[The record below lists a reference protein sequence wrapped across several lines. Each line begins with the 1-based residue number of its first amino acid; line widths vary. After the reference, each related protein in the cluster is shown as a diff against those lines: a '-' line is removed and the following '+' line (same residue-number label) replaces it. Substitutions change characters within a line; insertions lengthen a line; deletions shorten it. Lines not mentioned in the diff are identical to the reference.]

1 MSDETPNL
9 FGYPDAEV
17 LYDDP
22 AAVWESE
29 IKPFIDTDSDDPAYA
44 EYGWDVEEWTSER
57 AYRPGEAEWLLESYL
72 EGALDEVCDDG
83 ETFNRLIKD
92 PDVIAAIAALD
103 ALLVEKITYRN
114 AVKKVATH
122 RITLVDGEPMWDGE
136 PMYRKAE
143 S

>member
-9 FGYPDAEV
+9 FGYPDSEV

-22 AAVWESE
+22 ATVWESE
-29 IKPFIDTDSDDPAYA
+29 IEPFIDTDSDDPAYA
-44 EYGWDVEEWTSER
+44 ESGWDVEEWTSER
-57 AYRPGEAEWLLESYL
+57 AYRPGEAEWLLESFL

-83 ETFNRLIKD
+83 ETFHRLTND
-92 PDVIAAIAALD
+92 QAVIAAVAALD

-114 AVKKVATH
+114 AVEKVATH
-122 RITLVDGEPMWDGE
+122 RITLVDGEPMWNGE

>member
-9 FGYPDAEV
+9 FGYPDSEV

-22 AAVWESE
+22 ATVWESE
-29 IKPFIDTDSDDPAYA
+29 IEPFIDTDSDDPAYA
-44 EYGWDVEEWTSER
+44 ESGWDVEEWTSER
-57 AYRPGEAEWLLESYL
+57 AYRPGEAEWLLESFL
-72 EGALDEVCDDG
+72 
-83 ETFNRLIKD
+83 TFHRLTND
-92 PDVIAAIAALD
+92 QAVIAAVAALD

-114 AVKKVATH
+114 AVEKVATH
-122 RITLVDGEPMWDGE
+122 RITLVDGEPMWNGE

>member
-1 MSDETPNL
+1 MNDETPNL

-22 AAVWESE
+22 ATVWESE
-29 IKPFIDTDSDDPAYA
+29 IEPYIDTDGDDPAYA
-44 EYGWDVEEWTSER
+44 ESGWDVEEWTSER
-57 AYRPGEAEWLLESYL
+57 AYQPGRAEWLLEFYL
-72 EGALDEVCDDG
+72 ENVLEEVCDDG
-83 ETFNRLIKD
+83 ETFDRLIKD
-92 PDVIAAIAALD
+92 PDVIAANAALD

-114 AVKKVATH
+114 AVKKIATH
-122 RITLVDGEPMWDGE
+122 RITLVDGEPMWNGE